1 MLIFG
6 LRCSDD
12 LSDNCADRSFFGKMA
27 RKFGVDAA
35 PVTFSVKRI
44 PNDRTGEL
52 HSPQSTGFV
61 AQCFMRNGEKLC
73 YRNVCAY
80 GVETAVDIQIIGKEL
95 HPFTR
100 FIPGVDGPAMVL
112 SGSLRVA
119 DRECMRPHSGY
130 SERTADKY
138 TNTWEIG
145 ADLNMLITY
154 GKCGAFLGV
163 VPYDFNFNLTAG
175 IRVSS
180 QTPF

>member
-1 MLIFG
+1 
-6 LRCSDD
+6 
-12 LSDNCADRSFFGKMA
+12 MA

-61 AQCFMRNGEKLC
+61 AQCFMRDGAKLC

-80 GVETAVDIQIIGKEL
+80 GVETAVDIQIVGREM

-100 FIPGVDGPAMVL
+100 FIPFVDGPAMVL

-119 DRECMRPHSGY
+119 DRECMQPHSGY
-130 SERTADKY
+130 SERTADDY

-154 GKCGAFLGV
+154 GMCGDLLGKAF
-163 VPYDFNFNLTAG
+163 DFNVELTAG

-180 QTPF
+180 NAFLICVYTITLLPRFTDIPRETR